1 MEQMEHKEYFL
12 GIDGGGSKCKA
23 IIVSNSNE
31 ILGEG
36 VSGPA
41 NPVNGFNITV
51 ASIIESAQL
60 ALEDAQLGDVKLND
74 LIVGAGIAGVNLPLL
89 FNQLS
94 EWHHPF
100 RDFYLTTD
108 ILIACLG
115 AHNGGDGAIII
126 TGTGSCG
133 FSYGEGKSMVV
144 GAHGFPQGDK
154 GSGSWFGL
162 QVVQYALLELDGV
175 VESSVMS
182 QQVIDTLK
190 VSNAVELVEA
200 TSGKSAGFYAQ
211 FAGIVFTAAN
221 QGDKAALKFVTEGA
235 EYVSDVARLL
245 LKNKPPRISF
255 LGGLSPLLFPWLAAD
270 VQQVLS
276 APLSSPEMGAIFF
289 AKQKCSIAC

>member
-1 MEQMEHKEYFL
+1 MEHEKYFL
-12 GIDGGGSKCKA
+12 GIDGGGSKCRA

-41 NPVNGFNITV
+41 NPVNGLDITI
-51 ASIIESAQL
+51 ASIVESARL
-60 ALEDAQLGDVKLND
+60 ALENAQLDDVTLSD

-89 FNQLS
+89 FKQLS
-94 EWHHPF
+94 DWSHPF
-100 RDFYLTTD
+100 KAFYLTTD
-108 ILIACLG
+108 TLIACLG
-115 AHNGGDGAIII
+115 AHNGGDGAIVI

-133 FSYGEGKSMVV
+133 FSHVEGNSIVV

-154 GSGSWFGL
+154 GSGSWLGL
-162 QVVQYALLELDGV
+162 QAVQHALLELDGIV
-175 VESSVMS
+175 GSSGMS
-182 QQVIDTLK
+182 QQIIDSLK

-200 TSGKSAGFYAQ
+200 TSGKFAGFYAQ

-221 QGDKAALKFVTEGA
+221 NGDETALKFVKEGA
-235 EYVSDVARLL
+235 DYISQVARLL
-245 LKNKPPRISF
+245 LKNIPPRISI

-289 AKQKCSIAC
+289 AKQKCNIAC